1 MPRTSFKE
9 RFNVIAGTEGVK
21 RVRKWREGHMADG
34 AMAHCGPAGRTLTE
48 PLEELVPCG
57 ENNWDHVVPCGETHI
72 IFRGWRKE
80 RGCG

>member
-1 MPRTSFKE
+1 
-9 RFNVIAGTEGVK
+9 
-21 RVRKWREGHMADG
+21 MADG

-57 ENNWDHVVPCGETHI
+57 ENHWDHMVPCGETHI